1 MPNDP
6 KRQVAFRF
14 PQDLLTRIESYRRK
28 LSADMPGLDVNQA
41 TTVRVLIEKAL
52 AAEGFP
58 PAARTRKAIKG
69 TP

>member
-1 MPNDP
+1 MPNEA

-14 PQDLLTRIESYRRK
+14 PEDLLTRIESYRQK

-41 TTVRVLIEKAL
+41 TAVRVLIEKAL

-58 PAARTRKAIKG
+58 PLTRARKTTKG
-69 TP
+69 SR

>member
-1 MPNDP
+1 MPNAP

-14 PQDLLTRIESYRRK
+14 PEDLLTRIESYRKK

-41 TTVRVLIEKAL
+41 TVVRVLIEKAL

-58 PAARTRKAIKG
+58 PAARSRKATKG
-69 TP
+69 SR